1 MHRGLCDERRC
12 ICDRKRAKIRLTR
25 RERQY
30 SSSPPL
36 PGTSTTCIPLSSA
49 RSLRAP
55 HRMGAASNIWRVPC
69 ILYCTV
75 LSSLYT
81 LCPPSHVWSHRSPWR
96 AKKQHSTVVM
106 CITYF
111 TFATESLPVN
121 LPVNL
126 NQAALV
132 KLSEAMKCN
141 KSVEWL
147 TITLKRGLLRESLFA
162 TMATSGGWS
171 SIQKLTFN
179 FPSYMNTGANPCLSR
194 RPSTCQHSSFKVRT
208 SVLWA
213 FQWQEMRL
221 LTITLKRG
229 LLWRK

>member
-1 MHRGLCDERRC
+1 MYVIE
-12 ICDRKRAKIRLTR
+12 RAKIRLTR

-141 KSVEWL
+141 KSVELNGWRL
-147 TITLKRGLLRESLFA
+147 HLREGYYARASSLPWRQVA
-162 TMATSGGWS
+162 AGRRYKSWRWRLTSLLIW
-171 SIQKLTFN
+171 I
-179 FPSYMNTGANPCLSR
+179 PANPCLSR